1 MEQKQAQPWSQ
12 QLQKPQPTNPAMP
25 SSTKIDG
32 KVFEDILSNP
42 QPVSEEKVG
51 IDVLVFGDTSVGKTT
66 FAMSCPEPIF
76 VIDTEKRANKT
87 KKYHFAGKDVR
98 IFDPIEIKDDY
109 VDDADAIN
117 YPASIDNITNF
128 MVALNKKIQAKEI
141 TQGTL
146 VVDSLTDIWKWVQEW
161 GKERLVRI
169 GKMNRE
175 TMAIKNQFDWGIM
188 NGKNARLMM
197 LFRNVTKG
205 GLNFI
210 GTARETNVP
219 DYVQSSQTIKLP
231 TEKIRCQKDVPFD
244 FSSLINLRVQ
254 RVKTPTGFSAK
265 YLSTI
270 VRLDTINVNK
280 PPIEGIDFEKVKAL
294 IEGLPKEIKD
304 NKK

>member
-1 MEQKQAQPWSQ
+1 MEQTQAQPWSQ
-12 QLQKPQPTNPAMP
+12 QVQPQPSKPVVP

-32 KVFEDILSNP
+32 KVFEDILSKP
-42 QPVSEEKVG
+42 QPISEEKIG
-51 IDVLVFGDTSVGKTT
+51 IDVLVFGDTNVGKTS
-66 FAMSCPEPIF
+66 FAMTFPEPIF
-76 VIDTEKRANKT
+76 IIDTEKRANKT
-87 KKYHFAGKDVR
+87 KKYHYANKDVR
-98 IFDPIEIKDDY
+98 IFDPIEIKDNY
-109 VDDADAIN
+109 VDDEDAIN

-161 GKERLVRI
+161 GKERLVKI
-169 GKMNRE
+169 GKVNRE

-197 LFRNVTKG
+197 LFRNVTKS
-205 GLNFI
+205 GLNFV

-219 DYVQSSQTIKLP
+219 DYVQSSQAIKLP

-254 RVKTPTGFSAK
+254 RIKTPTGFSAK
-265 YLSTI
+265 YLSSI
-270 VRLDTINVNK
+270 IRLDTINIDK
-280 PPIEGIDFEKVKAL
+280 PPIEGITFDQIKTL

-304 NKK
+304 KK